1 MARAT
6 GRSRDYRWRHFWPVA
21 SSRTVKSKAVVPS
34 TNRVMMA
41 FIVVTSRGG
50 CMVGRGRTQTSTVA
64 RPTLNPWRASVP
76 LPASPMIGTCGF
88 SYPEWR
94 GRFYPP
100 ELPQSGWLGFY
111 AENFPALEL
120 DSTFYRPPER
130 AVVAGWADALPET
143 FALAAK
149 VPRVITHE
157 ARLGGDEA
165 VGMLHA
171 FAASL
176 APLGDRLLAVL
187 LQLPPSLSADE
198 GGRRLER
205 LLTDRPAWLP
215 VVVEVRHPSWHEPW
229 LPELLAGLDASLAMV
244 EYPGA
249 PPPVDWAGP
258 ISYGRLLGD
267 RAEMPE
273 IGVRRRGLADALDRW
288 AELVLRVADADRPV
302 AVFANNRF
310 EGSGFATAADLA
322 ARVGRPVP
330 DPRSLWPAPPLP
342 GLEF

>member
-1 MARAT
+1 
-6 GRSRDYRWRHFWPVA
+6 
-21 SSRTVKSKAVVPS
+21 
-34 TNRVMMA
+34 MA
-41 FIVVTSRGG
+41 FIVVPPGAAVWSVVGVHTLDRGPADLDP
-50 CMVGRGRTQTSTVA
+50 VE
-64 RPTLNPWRASVP
+64 ASMP

-100 ELPQSGWLGFY
+100 ELAQGGWLGFY
-111 AENFPALEL
+111 AQSFEALEL
-120 DSTFYRPPER
+120 DSTFYRPPDR

-149 VPRVITHE
+149 VPRAITHE
-157 ARLGGDEA
+157 ARLAGDEA

-198 GGRRLER
+198 GERRLER
-205 LLTDRPAWLP
+205 LLASRPSWLP
-215 VVVEVRHPSWHEPW
+215 VVVEVRHPSWYEPHEDPW
-229 LPELLAGLDASLAMV
+229 LAGLLAGLDASLARV

-258 ISYGRLLGD
+258 IGYGRLLGD

-273 IGVRRRGLADALDRW
+273 IGVRRHGQPEALDRW
-288 AELVLRVADADRPV
+288 AELAVRVADAGRPV

-310 EGSGFATAADLA
+310 EGSGFATAAELR
-322 ARVGRPVP
+322 ARVGRPAP
-330 DPRSLWPAPPLP
+330 DPKSLWPAPPLP
-342 GLEF
+342 GFDLFDF